1 MFGRRQR
8 WEQSYDASEPRACGV
23 LEAVATAYADDGTGV
38 RHSGA
43 SLYLACLYAEN
54 FRIFGSLPQKNGDRD
69 GSLNLE
75 FGPATN
81 VLVGENDSGK
91 TAIIDAIRLCLLTT
105 AADYYRITRDDF
117 HVGRDGRASSFKIT
131 CGFKDLTT
139 EQQAVFLELL
149 TTDDAG
155 NAALYVTVKAELMDP
170 LRPHRVSVTIRTG
183 RDGQGPA
190 LDGAARELVKATYL
204 RPLRDAEAELRSGRG
219 SRLSQILAG
228 YPAMRA
234 QGEDDFDEES
244 DSASTLVGILRRAEH
259 HISDNDAVAAARD
272 DINTGYLQ
280 KFSIG
285 SDVLRGEIGVAG
297 DASLARAL
305 ERLELTLFAGT
316 GEWTR
321 HGLGYNNALFMAAE
335 LLLLG
340 NSAFAP
346 LLLIEE
352 PEAHLHPQL
361 QTRIIDL
368 LRERAE
374 TAQTAGT
381 PPVQV
386 ILTTHSPNL
395 ASAIPVEHLTL
406 VARGS
411 TFRLAPGLTQLDE
424 GDYAFLTR
432 FLDVT
437 KANLFF
443 ARSVAIV
450 EGDAEAIVL
459 PALAQAV
466 GRSFSECGVSVVN
479 VGGVGLFRYSRIFQR
494 DGEQVPVAV
503 ACIRDRDLVP
513 AGTSE
518 DMRKKLKCSAEM
530 TEAQIADHVA
540 ALKEEDSG
548 HVRTFVS
555 DHWTLEYDLAAASW
569 TMATLMHQAVR
580 AAVASKTNWPTADK
594 LADLDRSSK
603 EEVTKWRENKVPL
616 EKAAVDIYEPLR
628 MSRASKPIAAHHA
641 ARLLQTTPVTEDDL
655 PPYLV
660 AALTYLCNEV

>member
-1 MFGRRQR
+1 M
-8 WEQSYDASEPRACGV
+8 
-23 LEAVATAYADDGTGV
+23 
-38 RHSGA
+38 
-43 SLYLACLYAEN
+43 YLACLYAEN
-54 FRIFGSLPQKNGDRD
+54 FRIFGAAPQKDGDKD
-69 GSLNLE
+69 ASLSLD

-105 AADYYRITRDDF
+105 AADFYRITRDDF
-117 HVGRDGRASSFKIT
+117 HVGPDGRAGTFKIT

-139 EQQAVFLELL
+139 EEQAVFLELL
-149 TTDDAG
+149 TTDDDG
-155 NAALYVTVKAELMDP
+155 NVALYVTVKAELMDP
-170 LRPHRVSVTIRTG
+170 LRPHRVAVTTRTG
-183 RDGQGPA
+183 RGGQGPA
-190 LDGAARELVKATYL
+190 LDGAARELLKATYL

-234 QGEDDFDEES
+234 QGEDDFDDES
-244 DSASTLVGILRRAEH
+244 GSATTLVGILRRAERD
-259 HISDNDAVAAARD
+259 ISDNEAVKAARD
-272 DINTGYLQ
+272 DINTGYLE

-361 QTRIIDL
+361 QTRIMDL
-368 LRERAE
+368 LRDRAG
-374 TAQTAGT
+374 APKGVGT
-381 PPVQV
+381 TPVQV

-411 TFRLAPGLTQLDE
+411 TFRLAPGLTRLDE

-450 EGDAEAIVL
+450 EGGAEAIVL

-466 GRSFSECGVSVVN
+466 GKSFNECGVSVVD

-494 DGEQVPVAV
+494 DGEQIPVAV

-518 DMRKKLKCSAEM
+518 EMRKKLKCSAEM
-530 TEAQIADHVA
+530 TKQEIDKHVA
-540 ALKEEDSG
+540 GLKEEDDG

-580 AAVASKTNWPTADK
+580 AAVASKTTWPTADK
-594 LADLDRSSK
+594 LADLDRSARV
-603 EEVTKWRENKVPL
+603 EVSKWRENDVPL
-616 EKAAVDIYEPLR
+616 EKAALDIYEPLR
-628 MSRASKPIAAHHA
+628 RGRGSKPIAAHHA
-641 ARLLQTTPVTEDDL
+641 ARLLKTTAVTEDDL

-660 AALTYLCNEV
+660 AAFTYLCSEV

>member
-1 MFGRRQR
+1 
-8 WEQSYDASEPRACGV
+8 
-23 LEAVATAYADDGTGV
+23 
-38 RHSGA
+38 
-43 SLYLACLYAEN
+43 LYLACLYAEN
-54 FRIFGSLPQKNGDRD
+54 FRIFGAAPQKDGDQD
-69 GSLNLE
+69 AGLSLDL
-75 FGPATN
+75 GPATN

-105 AADYYRITRDDF
+105 AADFYRITRDDF
-117 HVGRDGRASSFKIT
+117 HVGEDGRAGTFTIT

-139 EQQAVFLELL
+139 EEQAVFLELL
-149 TTDDAG
+149 TTDDDG
-155 NAALYVTVKAELMDP
+155 NVALYVTVKAELMDP
-170 LRPHRVSVTIRTG
+170 LPPYRVSVTTRTG
-183 RDGQGPA
+183 RHGQGPA
-190 LDGAARELVKATYL
+190 LDGAARELLKTTYL

-219 SRLSQILAG
+219 SRLSQILAR
-228 YPAMRA
+228 YPAMSA
-234 QGEDDFDEES
+234 QGKDDYDEVA
-244 DSASTLVGILRRAEH
+244 DSASTLVGILHRAER
-259 HISDNDAVAAARD
+259 HISDNDAVTAARE

-297 DASLARAL
+297 DATLARAL
-305 ERLELTLFAGT
+305 ERLELTLFSGT

-361 QTRIIDL
+361 QTRIMDL
-368 LRERAE
+368 LTERAE
-374 TAQTAGT
+374 TANTEGT

-424 GDYAFLTR
+424 SDYAFLTR

-466 GRSFSECGVSVVN
+466 GRSFNECGVSVVN

-494 DGEQVPVAV
+494 EGEQIPVAV

-518 DMRKKLKCSAEM
+518 EMRKQLKCSAEM
-530 TEAQIADHVA
+530 TPQQIAEHIA
-540 ALKEEDSG
+540 ALKIKDSG

-580 AAVASKTNWPTADK
+580 AAVASKTTWPTVEK
-594 LADLDRSSK
+594 LADLDRSAQ
-603 EEVTKWRENKVPL
+603 EEVKKWQENQVPL
-616 EKAAVDIYEPLR
+616 EKAALDIYEPLR
-628 MSRASKPIAAHHA
+628 MSRGNKPIAAQHA
-641 ARLLQTTPVTEDDL
+641 ARLLQTTSVTEDDL
-655 PPYLV
+655 PSYLV
-660 AALTYLCNEV
+660 AAFTYLCSEV

>member
-1 MFGRRQR
+1 M
-8 WEQSYDASEPRACGV
+8 SV
-23 LEAVATAYADDGTGV
+23 
-38 RHSGA
+38 
-43 SLYLACLYAEN
+43 YLACLYAEN
-54 FRIFGSLPQKNGDRD
+54 FRIFGAAPQKEGDKD
-69 GSLNLE
+69 ASLSLD

-105 AADYYRITRDDF
+105 AADFYRITRDDF
-117 HVGRDGRASSFKIT
+117 NVGPGGRAGTFKIT

-139 EQQAVFLELL
+139 EEQAVFLELL
-149 TTDDAG
+149 TTDEEG
-155 NAALYVTVKAELMDP
+155 NVALYVTVKAELMDP
-170 LRPHRVSVTIRTG
+170 LRPHRVAMTTRTG

-190 LDGAARELVKATYL
+190 LDGAARELLKATYL

-244 DSASTLVGILRRAEH
+244 GSASTLVGILRRAER
-259 HISDNDAVAAARD
+259 HISDNEAIKTARD

-297 DASLARAL
+297 DATLARAL

-340 NSAFAP
+340 NSVIAP

-361 QTRIIDL
+361 QTRIMDL
-368 LRERAE
+368 LRDRAE
-374 TAQTAGT
+374 TANTVET

-494 DGEQVPVAV
+494 EGEQIPVAV

-513 AGTSE
+513 ASTSAE
-518 DMRKKLKCSAEM
+518 MRKKLKCSVEM
-530 TEAQIADHVA
+530 TKQEIEKHVA
-540 ALKEEDSG
+540 GLKEEDSG

-555 DHWTLEYDLAAASW
+555 DHWTLEYDLAAGSW

-580 AAVASKTNWPTADK
+580 AAVASKTTWPTADR
-594 LADLDRSSK
+594 LADLDRLAQ
-603 EEVTKWRENKVPL
+603 EEVEKWRESNVPL
-616 EKAAVDIYEPLR
+616 EKAALDIYEPLR
-628 MSRASKPIAAHHA
+628 MGRGSKPIAAHHA
-641 ARLLQTTPVTEDDL
+641 ARLLQSTPVTDEDL

-660 AALTYLCNEV
+660 AAFTYLCSEA